1 MKQLILAGTF
11 YCVFVCFSF
20 SQTNAEIQNEQ
31 KAITRLIQT
40 CYIEGMA
47 NNGDTTIMNE
57 CFHSDF
63 VLMGLSKGQ
72 KLWSWDLGKFKEYY
86 VKGKEEGK
94 IPKKGKNMVS
104 AKIISIDIEGTMA
117 LAKLELY
124 KGETLTYIDYL
135 NLFKFNTEWQI
146 VCKTFYNVSEKK

>member
-11 YCVFVCFSF
+11 CCVFVCFSF

-31 KAITRLIQT
+31 EAITRLIQT

-47 NNGDTTIMNE
+47 NNGDTAIMNE

-63 VLMGLSKGQ
+63 VLMGLSKEQ

-86 VKGKEEGK
+86 VKEKEEGIFMRSMSCLFILRCLK
-94 IPKKGKNMVS
+94 NSAGKPM
-104 AKIISIDIEGTMA
+104 
-117 LAKLELY
+117 
-124 KGETLTYIDYL
+124 
-135 NLFKFNTEWQI
+135 
-146 VCKTFYNVSEKK
+146 